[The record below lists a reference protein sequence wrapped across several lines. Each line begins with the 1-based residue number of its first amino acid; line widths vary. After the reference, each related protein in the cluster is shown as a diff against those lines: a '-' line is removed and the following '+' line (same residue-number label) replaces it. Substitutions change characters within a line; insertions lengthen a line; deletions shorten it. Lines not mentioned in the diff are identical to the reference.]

1 MITFQYFLVIAFN
14 IWFPP
19 GPFAAIGQQ
28 PPNVPTQYVYLPIAP
43 GTNLTPQG
51 PIQYPPPPAPDP
63 GQSRFF
69 RHYHGGRR

>member
-1 MITFQYFLVIAFN
+1 MVIVQYYLLIAIN

-19 GPFAAIGQQ
+19 GPFLSQGMQ

-43 GTNLTPQG
+43 GTNLVPQG
-51 PIQYPPPPAPDP
+51 PVQNPPADP

-69 RHYHGGRR
+69 RHYRR